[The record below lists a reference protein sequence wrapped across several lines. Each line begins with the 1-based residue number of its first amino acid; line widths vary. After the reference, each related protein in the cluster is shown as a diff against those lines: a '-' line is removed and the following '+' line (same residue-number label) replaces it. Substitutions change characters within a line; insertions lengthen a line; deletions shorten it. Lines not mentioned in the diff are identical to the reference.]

1 MLNVKHKELHKS
13 FLYLLIIFV
22 LMSYLVL
29 LIGWYEFNDPA
40 FIDNERLHFIE
51 LIVLPILTMAVIYTL
66 FKKYRCDDNFNYL
79 MTNHF
84 FKGSRL
90 VKGFLIVMY
99 PCLLYVALWSLSVVP
114 ILYYAEN
121 NLGEPWSKEY
131 LLTDVSACIINNE
144 QQCIRLNLVD
154 LSSGEERSFRWYI
167 DTHELQSIRKKRIN
181 LVGEKSYFG
190 YIVNEIQW

>member
-13 FLYLLIIFV
+13 FVYLLIACV
-22 LMSYLVL
+22 LTSYLAL
-29 LIGWYEFNDPA
+29 LITWYEFNDPS
-40 FIDNERLHFIE
+40 FIANKKLHIIE
-51 LIVLPILTMAVIYTL
+51 VIVLPILSMAVIYTL
-66 FKKYRCDDNFNYL
+66 FKKYGCDDNFNYL

-84 FKGSRL
+84 FKGSKL

-99 PCLLYVALWSLSVVP
+99 PCLIYTALWNLSVVP

-121 NLGEPWSKEY
+121 NLGEPCSKEY
-131 LLTDVSACIINNE
+131 LLTDVSACTINDE
-144 QQCIRLNLVD
+144 QQCIRLNLID
-154 LSSGEERSFRWYI
+154 LSSGEERSFRWYL
-167 DTHELQSIRKKRIN
+167 DTHKLQKIRNKRIN

>member
-13 FLYLLIIFV
+13 FVYLLIACV
-22 LMSYLVL
+22 LTSYLAL
-29 LIGWYEFNDPA
+29 LITWYEFNDPS
-40 FIDNERLHFIE
+40 FIANKKLHIIE
-51 LIVLPILTMAVIYTL
+51 MIVLPILSMAVIYTL

-99 PCLLYVALWSLSVVP
+99 PCLLYVALWKLSVVP

-131 LLTDVSACIINNE
+131 LLTDVSACTINDE

-154 LSSGEERSFRWYI
+154 LSSGEERSFRWYL
-167 DTHELQSIRKKRIN
+167 DTHELQNIRNKRIN

>member
-1 MLNVKHKELHKS
+1 LLNVKHKELHES
-13 FLYLLIIFV
+13 FVYLLIAFV

-51 LIVLPILTMAVIYTL
+51 LIALPIITMAVIYIL
-66 FKKYRCDDNFNYL
+66 LRKFRHDSNFNYL

-84 FKGSRL
+84 FKGSKL

-99 PCLLYVALWSLSVVP
+99 PCLLYVALWNLSVVP

-131 LLTDVSACIINNE
+131 LLTDVSACTINDE

-154 LSSGEERSFRWYI
+154 LSSGEKRSFRWYLDI
-167 DTHELQSIRKKRIN
+167 HKLQNIRNERIN

>member
-13 FLYLLIIFV
+13 FLYLLTVFV

-29 LIGWYEFNDPA
+29 LIGWYELNDPA
-40 FIDNERLHFIE
+40 FIANERLHFIE

-66 FKKYRCDDNFNYL
+66 FKKYRCDSNFHYL

-84 FKGSRL
+84 FKGSKL

-99 PCLLYVALWSLSVVP
+99 PCFIYTALWNLSVVP

-121 NLGEPWSKEY
+121 DLGETWSKEY
-131 LLTDVSACIINNE
+131 LLTDVSACIIDNE

-154 LSSGEERSFRWYI
+154 LSSGEDRSFRWYL
-167 DTHELQSIRKKRIN
+167 DTHELQNIRNERIN

>member
-13 FLYLLIIFV
+13 FLYLLTVFV

-29 LIGWYEFNDPA
+29 LIGWYELNDPA
-40 FIDNERLHFIE
+40 FIANERLHFIE

-66 FKKYRCDDNFNYL
+66 FKKYRCDSNFYYL

-84 FKGSRL
+84 FKGSKL

-99 PCLLYVALWSLSVVP
+99 PCFIYTALWNLSVVP

-121 NLGEPWSKEY
+121 DLGETWSKEY
-131 LLTDVSACIINNE
+131 LLTDVSACIIDNE

-154 LSSGEERSFRWYI
+154 LSSGEDRSFRWYL
-167 DTHELQSIRKKRIN
+167 DTHELQNIRNERIN

>member
-99 PCLLYVALWSLSVVP
+99 PCLLYVALWNLSVVP

-154 LSSGEERSFRWYI
+154 LSSGEERSFRWYL
-167 DTHELQSIRKKRIN
+167 DTHDLQSIRKKRIN